1 MFPLVDPLGNP
12 LVLLPTSASLFLFPN
27 DDNLI
32 VKISKTYKII
42 IKMSNCPWGR
52 FRGAQMLHMTLY
64 YCVELDVNY
73 AGP

>member
-1 MFPLVDPLGNP
+1 MFPLVVPLGVP
-12 LVLLPTSASLFLFPN
+12 KSSIYLIFLFPHA
-27 DDNLI
+27 DILI
-32 VKISKTYKII
+32 VKISKTCKII

-52 FRGAQMLHMTLY
+52 FRGSTSVLHMTLY